1 MCPACLSAL
10 LLTAGGTG
18 SAGGLIALAVKKL
31 KSRAKPATRV
41 PPQPSSRPQTP
52 SQPQGKTP

>member
-31 KSRAKPATRV
+31 KGRAKTAARV
-41 PPQPSSRPQTP
+41 HPQPPSRPRTP